1 MNSFCA
7 SQRDDELHL
16 RSTVGDLWAITS
28 YFNPMRYQRRRAN
41 YRIFRERLNLP
52 LLAVE
57 LAYGADFELEKND
70 AEVLVQLRGRDVM
83 WQKERLL
90 NVALGALPRSCRK
103 VAWMDCDIIFECDDW
118 SERVSLL
125 LDQFA
130 LLQLFSHAYRMPR
143 AWLPGEL
150 PPPGTELRRS
160 LPFIVASGMPTV
172 TCLET
177 PARQCGSAYGLAWA
191 ADRKLV
197 EVHGF
202 YDSCIVGSGDRAMA
216 CAAYGCCD
224 VAIRRLLMNEKEKQ
238 HYLAWAKPYHE
249 AVRGRVGFLENN
261 LFHLWHGETA
271 NLGKR
276 ARHEGFQRFHFDPI
290 QDIAIDSNG
299 CWHWSTDK
307 PEMHEYVRKYLASR
321 KEDG

>member
-1 MNSFCA
+1 M
-7 SQRDDELHL
+7 RI
-16 RSTVGDLWAITS
+16 STSPDLWAITS

-57 LAYGADFELEKND
+57 LAYDSDFELEVND
-70 AEVLVQLRGRDVM
+70 AEILLQLRARDVM

-90 NVALGALPRSCRK
+90 NVALGALPRSCRN
-103 VAWMDCDIIFECDDW
+103 VAWMDCDIIFESDEW

-130 LLQLFSHAYRMPR
+130 LLQLFTNAYHMPR
-143 AWLPGEL
+143 AWLPDEP

-160 LPFIVASGMPTV
+160 LPFIITSGMPSE

-177 PARQCGSAYGLAWA
+177 PANVCGSAHGFAWA

-202 YDSCIVGSGDRAMA
+202 YDGSIVGSGDRAMA

-224 VAIRRLLMNEKEKQ
+224 VAMRRQLMNEKQKQ
-238 HYLAWAKPYHE
+238 HYLAWAKPFHE
-249 AVRGRVGFLENN
+249 AVRGRVGFVENN
-261 LFHLWHGETA
+261 LFHLWHGDA
-271 NLGKR
+271 NRRKR
-276 ARHEGFQRFHFDPI
+276 TRHEDFQRFHFDPF

-299 CWHWSTDK
+299 SWHWSTDK
-307 PEMHEYVRKYLASR
+307 PEMHEYVRNYFSAR